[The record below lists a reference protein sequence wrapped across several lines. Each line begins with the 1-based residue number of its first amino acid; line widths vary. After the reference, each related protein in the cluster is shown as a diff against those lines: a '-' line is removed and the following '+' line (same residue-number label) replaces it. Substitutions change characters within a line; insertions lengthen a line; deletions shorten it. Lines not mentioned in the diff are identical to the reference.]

1 MNNLTGSVES
11 IHNDDFFSCITVK
24 VKETRFKLLKTETPK
39 WLSVGDDVECHIQE
53 AAIAICKGAKE
64 GNVSIE
70 NHISGELHHF
80 RKGIVLSE
88 VSVET
93 PCGMMNSLITTEA
106 FERMKLS
113 AGCEVTLL
121 LKAVD
126 IKLFPVLNT
135 TSYEN
140 CKDKIYQSNQGV
152 YYGSIN

>member
-1 MNNLTGSVES
+1 MNTFTAHVKS
-11 IHNDDFFSCITVK
+11 IQNDEFFSCITVG
-24 VKETRFKLLKTETPK
+24 VKETMFKLLKTEAPK
-39 WLSVGDDVECHIQE
+39 WLRIGDEVQCNVQE

-70 NHISGELHHF
+70 NHIAGELQHF
-80 RKGIVLSE
+80 RKGTVLSE

-106 FERMKLS
+106 FERMDLCE
-113 AGCEVTLL
+113 GCEVTLL

-126 IKLFPVLNT
+126 IKLLPVLGS

-140 CKDKIYQSNQGV
+140 CKDKLYQTT
-152 YYGSIN
+152 